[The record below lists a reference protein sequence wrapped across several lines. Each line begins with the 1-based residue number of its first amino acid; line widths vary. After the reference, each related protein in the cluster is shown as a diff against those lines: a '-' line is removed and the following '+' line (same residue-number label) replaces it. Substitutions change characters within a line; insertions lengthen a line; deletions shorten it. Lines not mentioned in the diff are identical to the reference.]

1 MAVAIYSE
9 VFLQHD
15 TGWGHPE
22 SAERLRVAV
31 AALRAA
37 LPELEWQEPTPRP
50 DLRTWLQTAHGET
63 YLQRLAALSA
73 QGGGYWDA
81 DTPVAPGSWQAAQ
94 TAVAAWLT
102 AVDRA
107 IAGEPALALVRP
119 PGHHAR
125 PHTAMGF
132 CLLANAAIAA
142 RYALSLPGIERVGI
156 LDWDVHHG
164 NGTQEIVENDARIAF
179 CSLHQW
185 PHYPFTGRAQDT
197 GPHGNVL
204 NLPLPPGT
212 DRPTYRALFQDKVL
226 PFFQAFRPHVLLVSA
241 GYDSLAGDPLGGL
254 LLEPRDYGDLVH
266 LVRSLGCPIALGL
279 EGGYDPQRT
288 AAALVATLAALSAP
302 WSVPSEP

>member
-1 MAVAIYSE
+1 MTVVIYSD

-31 AALRAA
+31 PALRVA
-37 LPELEWQEPTPRP
+37 LPELRWQEPTPRP
-50 DLRTWLQTAHGET
+50 DLADWLATAHHPT
-63 YLQRLAALSA
+63 YLQDLAALAA
-73 QGGGYWDA
+73 QGGGTWTD
-81 DTPVAPGSWQAAQ
+81 DTPISADSWQAAQ

-212 DRPTYRALFQDKVL
+212 DRPTYRALVQEKVL
-226 PFFQAFRPHVLLVSA
+226 PFFREFRPQLLLVSA

-254 LLEPRDYGDLVH
+254 LLEPNDYGDFAQWS
-266 LVRSLGCPIALGL
+266 RRLGCPIALGL
-279 EGGYDPQRT
+279 EGGYDPQRI
-288 AAALVATLAALSAP
+288 AAALVATLRALSTP
-302 WSVPSEP
+302 VVP